1 MTCFDN
7 SFIEQ
12 DYQWL
17 IREGH
22 HDFNVDEFHNMV
34 NYAHAEGISVESA
47 RLAARDVLLGE

>member
-34 NYAHAEGISVESA
+34 NYAYANGISVEAA

>member
-1 MTCFDN
+1 MTHDN

-12 DYQWL
+12 DYLWL

-22 HDFNVDEFHNMV
+22 HDLNVDEFHNMV
-34 NYAHAEGISVESA
+34 NYAYAEGISVESA

>member
-34 NYAHAEGISVESA
+34 NYACAEGISVESA
-47 RLAARDVLLGE
+47 RLSARDVLLGE

>member
-7 SFIEQ
+7 SFIEH

-34 NYAHAEGISVESA
+34 NYACASGISEEAA

>member
-7 SFIEQ
+7 SFIEH

-34 NYAHAEGISVESA
+34 NYAYANGISVEAA